1 MGDTM
6 TSDAGVS
13 FGSPVEESE
22 RSRVQVIDK
31 AIELLDELSKAPN
44 GLTLAEIGR
53 RVGINRSTAYRILT
67 TLIAHRLV
75 MRGDDLTYRLGF
87 RLFELGSSVKEHHL
101 AFHGAAI
108 AHLRAGAEV
117 FGLTAFLCIRDRD
130 RALFVE
136 QAVYGDIQYVAYPAG
151 TTLPLHTGAASRVL
165 LAFASEDDLDR
176 LLGRKLERL
185 TAMSIT
191 DPEELRRDLR
201 QIRSSGI
208 AVSDGDVTLG
218 LGAIGA
224 PVVSAR
230 GQVIAAISLA
240 GVSQRLFGP
249 DRPAITETVRQVAA
263 AISHEIGGDGQ
274 RPQRAV
280 PLSRSL

>member
-1 MGDTM
+1 MAPHTGGEIISHQD
-6 TSDAGVS
+6 DG
-13 FGSPVEESE
+13 E

-31 AIELLDELSKAPN
+31 AIELLDALSKAPN
-44 GLTLAEIGR
+44 GLHVAEMAR
-53 RVGINRSTAYRILT
+53 RVGNNRSTAYRILG

-75 MRGDDLTYRLGF
+75 MRNNDLTYRLGF

-108 AHLRAGAEV
+108 AHLRAGAESL
-117 FGLTAFLCIRDRD
+117 GMTAFLCIRDRD

-151 TTLPLHTGAASRVL
+151 TSLPLNTGAASRVL
-165 LAFASEDDLDR
+165 LAYASEEDLDR
-176 LLGRKLERL
+176 LLAGSLERL

-191 DPEELRRDLR
+191 DPEELRRELR
-201 QIRSSGI
+201 DIRSTGI

-224 PVVSAR
+224 PLVNAR
-230 GQVIAAISLA
+230 GQVIAAVSLA

-249 DRPAITETVRQVAA
+249 ERPAITDTVRQMAT
-263 AISHEIGGDGQ
+263 AISRELGWSGQ
-274 RPQRAV
+274 RPQRAT
-280 PLSRSL
+280 PPATTT